1 MQKVGIIIRTSTRY
15 LFLERTLLDIKNQ
28 TFKDW
33 KMIIVND
40 GGELERIRALL
51 KKHEIPKEQYVLLHS
66 DQNNGLHKAI
76 NIGAKAVQEPF
87 VIVHDDDDTWDARFL
102 ERTIAYLEEKPT
114 CKGIITHSNKI
125 YEKIEQDQIKK
136 IKETPFNHE
145 LKGVLS
151 MYDMMKNN
159 LYSPISFI
167 YRSEVYNEIGYF
179 DESLE
184 VLEDWEFN
192 LRFLMKYDIEV
203 LEEVLAYYHI
213 RKQTNIQD
221 SFKNTVV
228 DKKNLHEKYD
238 TIIRNRYLRKDFEE
252 GKMGLGIMINLLK
265 WSDGKVLRKLK
276 KYIKR

>member
-15 LFLERTLLDIKNQ
+15 LFLERTLIDIKNQ
-28 TFKDW
+28 VFKEW

-40 GGELERIRALL
+40 GGELERITTLL
-51 KKHEIPKEQYVLLHS
+51 NKHEIPKYKYVLLHS
-66 DQNNGLHKAI
+66 DENNGLHKAI

-87 VIVHDDDDTWDARFL
+87 VIVHDDDDTWDSRFL
-102 ERTIAYLEEKPT
+102 ERAVTYLEENPT
-114 CKGIITHSNKI
+114 CKGLITHSNKV
-125 YEKIEQDQIKK
+125 YEKVEQNQIKR
-136 IKETPFNHE
+136 IKEVPFNHE

-151 MYDMMKNN
+151 MYEMMRNN

-213 RKQTNIQD
+213 RKQNNIQD
-221 SFKNTVV
+221 SFKNTIV
-228 DKKNLHEKYD
+228 DKKSIHEKYD

-252 GKMGLGIMINLLK
+252 GKLGLGVMINLLK

-276 KYIKR
+276 KVIKR

>member
-15 LFLERTLLDIKNQ
+15 LFLERALIDIKNQ
-28 TFKDW
+28 VFKDW

-40 GGELERIRALL
+40 GGELERITALL
-51 KKHEIPKEQYVLLHS
+51 NKHEIPKDKYVLLHS
-66 DQNNGLHKAI
+66 DENNGLHKAI

-87 VIVHDDDDTWDARFL
+87 VIVHDDDDTWDIRFL
-102 ERTIAYLEEKPT
+102 ERTITYLEENPA
-114 CKGIITHSNKI
+114 CKGLITHSSKV
-125 YEKIEQDQIKK
+125 YEKVDQNQIKK
-136 IKETPFNHE
+136 IKEVPFNHE

-151 MYDMMKNN
+151 MYEMMRNN

-213 RKQTNIQD
+213 RKQNNIQD
-221 SFKNTVV
+221 SFKNTII
-228 DKKNLHEKYD
+228 DKKSIHEKYD

-252 GKMGLGIMINLLK
+252 SKLGLGVMINLLK

-276 KYIKR
+276 KVIKR

>member
-15 LFLERTLLDIKNQ
+15 LFFERALIDIKNQ
-28 TFKDW
+28 LFKDW

-40 GGELERIRALL
+40 GGELGRIIALL
-51 KKHEIPKEQYVLLHS
+51 EKYEIPKQKYVLLHS
-66 DQNNGLHKAI
+66 DENNGLHKAI

-87 VIVHDDDDTWDARFL
+87 VIVHDDDDTWDVRFL
-102 ERTIAYLEEKPT
+102 ECTVAYLENNPT
-114 CKGIITHSNKI
+114 CKGLITHSNKV
-125 YEKIEQDQIKK
+125 YEKVEKNEIKR
-136 IKETPFNHE
+136 IKEVPFNHE

-151 MYDMMKNN
+151 MYEMMRNN

-167 YRSEVYNEIGYF
+167 YRSEIYNEIGYF

-213 RKQTNIQD
+213 RKQNNIQD
-221 SFKNTVV
+221 SFKNTII
-228 DKKNLHEKYD
+228 DKKSIHEKYD

-252 GKMGLGIMINLLK
+252 GKLGLGFMINLLK
-265 WSDGKVLRKLK
+265 WSDGKVLRKIK
-276 KYIKR
+276 NIIKR